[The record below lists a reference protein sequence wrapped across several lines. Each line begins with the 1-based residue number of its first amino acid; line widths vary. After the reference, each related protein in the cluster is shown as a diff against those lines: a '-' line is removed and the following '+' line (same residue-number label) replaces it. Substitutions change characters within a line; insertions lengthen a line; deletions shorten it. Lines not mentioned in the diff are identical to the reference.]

1 MASKSRESRRE
12 AARAADRSKG
22 RSRWL
27 LPVIGGG
34 VVILAAVA
42 AIVLSQGSASP
53 GGSSSARPS
62 GSPAGSVAPGT
73 GPVVTGASLPAFE
86 AVSGDTAVGQA
97 IPTVEGAA
105 FDGTPVAIADDG
117 RPKVLLFLAHW
128 CNHCQVEVPLIQDW
142 VDGGGEPADVDLI
155 SIATGID
162 STLPNYPPDEW
173 LQREGWTVPTIVD
186 STGAVSTAYG
196 LTAFPFW
203 VFVDGDGVV
212 QARLTGQLSIADL
225 ETIIGGLRN
234 N

>member
-1 MASKSRESRRE
+1 MTSKSRESRRE

-27 LPVIGGG
+27 LPVVGGG

-42 AIVLSQGSASP
+42 AILLSQGSP
-53 GGSSSARPS
+53 TGGSSSAKPS

-73 GPVVTGASLPAFE
+73 APVVTGASLPAFE
-86 AVSGDTAVGQA
+86 AVSGDTAVDQA

-105 FDGTPVAIADDG
+105 FDGTPVVIADDG
-117 RPKVLLFLAHW
+117 RPKVLIFLAHW
-128 CNHCQVEVPLIQDW
+128 CNHCQVEVPLIQGW
-142 VDGGGEPADVDLI
+142 LDGGGGPADVDLI

-173 LQREGWTVPTIVD
+173 LAREGWTVPTIVD
-186 STGAVSTAYG
+186 PTGAVATAYG

-203 VFVDGDGVV
+203 VFVDGDGLV
-212 QARLTGQLSIADL
+212 QARLTGELAIADL

-234 N
+234 R